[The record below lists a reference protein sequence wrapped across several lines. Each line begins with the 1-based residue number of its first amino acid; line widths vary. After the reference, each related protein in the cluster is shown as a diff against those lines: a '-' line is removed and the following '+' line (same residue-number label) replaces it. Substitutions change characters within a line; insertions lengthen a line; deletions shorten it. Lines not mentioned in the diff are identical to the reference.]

1 MLTRAEDFPILLP
14 DPTFADS
21 YKSHVAIGRDEA
33 SRSKLAV
40 VSICRNAMP
49 HLTNTLS
56 LVDELAGM
64 FRDAAVYVYEN
75 DSADG
80 TAEALDSWAAARRFA
95 TIEHATLHREDFRG
109 FEKERTVAL
118 SEYRNRCVAWVREN
132 AADASYVAV
141 LDTDAHGGFS
151 TDGVLNSVGW
161 FADMM
166 SRSNSSL
173 EAGAMASWSLFAQR
187 GVVAD
192 DPDAIGVAQYDAWAA
207 RWNWWDDRRN
217 HAWFHQL
224 FLPIGSPP
232 VPMNSAFG
240 GLCLYKKSAFLS
252 MVYAGGDCEHV
263 HAHKSMRAAGYQ
275 LYLNPGSR
283 YVAVLP

>member
-1 MLTRAEDFPILLP
+1 MIISAEHFPMLAPDPVFLDSYNAHVSIGRAE
-14 DPTFADS
+14 AARA
-21 YKSHVAIGRDEA
+21 AIAIVG
-33 SRSKLAV
+33 
-40 VSICRNAMP
+40 ICRNAMP
-49 HLTNTLS
+49 HLTNTLA

-64 FRDAAVYVYEN
+64 FKESDCYIYEN
-75 DSADG
+75 DSHDG
-80 TAEALDSWAAARRFA
+80 TAETLDSWAAARSRV
-95 TIEHATLHREDFRG
+95 TVEHATLHRDDFRG

-118 SEYRNRCVAWVREN
+118 AEYRNRCVAWVRKN
-132 AADASYVAV
+132 APDVAYVVV

-151 TDGVLNSVGW
+151 TEGVLNSVGW

-166 SRSNSSL
+166 SYSTCSL
-173 EAGAMASWSLFAQR
+173 EAGAMASWSLFASR
-187 GVVAD
+187 GVGED
-192 DPDAIGVAQYDAWAA
+192 KNAIGVAQYDAWAA
-207 RWNWWDDRRN
+207 RLNWWDDRRN

-224 FLPIGSPP
+224 FLPVGSPP

-240 GLCLYKKSAFLS
+240 GLCLYRRDAFLS

-263 HAHKSMRAAGYQ
+263 AAHKSMRAAGYQ